1 LIVAVI
7 VDTFAENREKDVEA
21 LALDMEVREFEEK
34 TILKKIFHKIDEN
47 DNGILSFDELEHG
60 AKQVP
65 EFTQWLRVMDIDDGD
80 LRQLFEIVDGDG
92 SGEVDPQEFADAMF
106 RMKNTEAK
114 TATKFVKHL
123 VTRLDSEAQDMR
135 AELTLTLA
143 GLTERLEK
151 ALQMLDPQNQF
162 VDKAFKDESTTKQI
176 WAESLEQRFHER
188 VPAVQRTIELAMKKA
203 SAVALEAAM
212 AVATQVAK
220 DVMAEVDAESDQLA
234 GGVLGRL
241 KLATPSTRSW
251 STSDA
256 GNLPDTAHLPDA
268 VAHRRPDCS
277 PTRPCGMPF
286 FLQASGGG
294 RALPHSSEG
303 GPDVP

>member
-1 LIVAVI
+1 MKNTEAKTATKFVKHLV
-7 VDTFAENREKDVEA
+7 TRLENEA
-21 LALDMEVREFEEK
+21 KYMR
-34 TILKKIFHKIDEN
+34 
-47 DNGILSFDELEHG
+47 
-60 AKQVP
+60 
-65 EFTQWLRVMDIDDGD
+65 GD
-80 LRQLFEIVDGDG
+80 LTLTLANLTDRIEKALQMLDPQNQVVDNALKDTSTTMGNG
-92 SGEVDPQEFADAMF
+92 SGEVDPEDFVEAMF

-123 VTRLDSEAQDMR
+123 VTRLDHEARDMH
-135 AELTLTLA
+135 ADLTLTLA
-143 GLTERLEK
+143 GLTERTEK
-151 ALQMLDPQNQF
+151 ALQMLEPQNQV
-162 VDKAFKDESTTKQI
+162 VDKALKDTCTTKQI
-176 WAESLEQRFHER
+176 WAESLEQRFQER

-220 DVMAEVDAESDQLA
+220 DVMAEVDAQSDQLA
-234 GGVLGRL
+234 GGMLGRL

-294 RALPHSSEG
+294 LALPHSSKG